1 MTCGMRRIAL
11 TVAYDGTGYAGFQWQ
26 ANAPTIQGE
35 LETAIGKLTGER
47 VRLRAASRTDAGAH
61 ANGQVVDF
69 TTARPYGCAVFRRA
83 LNHYLPPAIRVLAAA
98 DAPPEFHSRRSA
110 ARRCYRYHILN
121 RRQPAPLL
129 RYSCCH
135 IAEPLDL
142 AAMRR
147 AAVSIL
153 GIRDFRQIVPQH
165 PAERSAVRVVYQW
178 NVERDAGN
186 ADIIVIECSA
196 NGFLRHQI
204 RRINAILVAI
214 GRGNRPVHALA
225 DALAGGSFQSGQS
238 TNQFSQPDQSTY
250 QSSQFSQSSQPGQS
264 ASQHGQTRQI
274 AALPAHGLC
283 LESVYYPEYDH
294 LLKGN

>member
-35 LETAIGKLTGER
+35 LETAIGKLTGEQ

-69 TTARPYGCAVFRRA
+69 TTARPYGCAAFRRA

-110 ARRCYRYHILN
+110 ARRCYRYRILN

-129 RYSCCH
+129 RYCCCH

-147 AAVSIL
+147 AADSIL

-165 PAERSAVRVVYQW
+165 PAERSAVRLVYQW

-214 GRGNRPVHALA
+214 GRGKLPVHGLA
-225 DALAGGSFQSGQS
+225 DALAGRSFQSGH
-238 TNQFSQPDQSTY
+238 
-250 QSSQFSQSSQPGQS
+250 SSQLVNQSGQPANQS
-264 ASQHGQTRQI
+264 ASQYGQTRQI

-283 LESVYYPEYDH
+283 LESVDYPEYDH